1 MMKTVQ
7 IQDID
12 VRSLCNSF
20 KILFSGC
27 CLFLC
32 YVIQNMQDEMIDLMD
47 VSSEIQETLGRSY
60 NVPDGLDED
69 DLMGG
74 ELTRR
79 I

>member
-1 MMKTVQ
+1 MTALKSANKELKGMMKTVQ

-32 YVIQNMQDEMIDLMD
+32 YVI
-47 VSSEIQETLGRSY
+47 
-60 NVPDGLDED
+60 
-69 DLMGG
+69 
-74 ELTRR
+74 
-79 I
+79 